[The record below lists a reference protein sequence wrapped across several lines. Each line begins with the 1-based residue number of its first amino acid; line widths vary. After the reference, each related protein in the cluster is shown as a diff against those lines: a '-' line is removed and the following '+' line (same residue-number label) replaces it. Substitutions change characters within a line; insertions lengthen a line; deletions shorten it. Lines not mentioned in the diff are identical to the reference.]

1 METRMKTSYMPA
13 SDTEH
18 MRIKAVIA
26 EMLANAPRRPD
37 NSRDDGS
44 IYSTFRK
51 DPKPCEGVNAT
62 KYGA

>member
-1 METRMKTSYMPA
+1 
-13 SDTEH
+13 
-18 MRIKAVIA
+18 
-26 EMLANAPRRPD
+26 MLANAPRRPD